1 MLAGVLMLTGTAGAA
16 QSQRP
21 LSPSDYTEIQMLYAR
36 YNYAYDSS
44 NPEMWTGTFTEDGE
58 FVIGERV
65 LRGRKDIATLTAS
78 HGPLKNRPKIFHLG
92 TNVLIEPSLVPRLRS
107 HVNAAGD
114 GRSF

>member
-1 MLAGVLMLTGTAGAA
+1 MAFGRRLGESMRKSFRLMLAGVLMLTGTAGAA
-16 QSQRP
+16 QSQSP

-65 LRGRKDIATLTAS
+65 LRGRKHIPTLCAS
-78 HGPLKNRPKIFHLG
+78 NVPYKNRPYIFHLG
-92 TNVLIEPSLVPRLRS
+92 TNVLIEP
-107 HVNAAGD
+107 
-114 GRSF
+114 